1 MLSCLGPETVPPT
14 GPASRYVF
22 LIKLLMPVQ
31 LLVSILDI
39 AAHKN
44 FLREGLLGLLLL
56 MPLLMFIIHRLSY
69 KAILIYCFGS
79 IVFSVVFVSYVFK
92 MYKNILIEST
102 AGKTVL
108 DADKLVKVHFGS
120 VLCEFHFLLQHI
132 DSIFLPLSRVQD
144 YWVHGQSNV
153 PGSDGQQRCG
163 QKGRR
168 NLWYQLCYWLW
179 IRGHTLRPPNQNR

>member
-1 MLSCLGPETVPPT
+1 MLPCLGPETVPPT

-144 YWVHGQSNV
+144 YLVHGQSNV
-153 PGSDGQQRCG
+153 PGSDG
-163 QKGRR
+163 
-168 NLWYQLCYWLW
+168 
-179 IRGHTLRPPNQNR
+179 